1 MNTYEY
7 DLELLES
14 NLEILEESNIERTY
28 AKSSN
33 IASFWFNE
41 LAIVPDKG
49 TLFVEFKTGA
59 VYKFA
64 RVPDKIA
71 KGMVA
76 AESKGKY
83 FWKHIRGKFA
93 YQRVKNAFSD
103 KDDKPTI
110 NNIVDDANKETK
122 PSTSNLVKRVSRRP
136 ILSLKNK
143 NQSDT

>member
-14 NLEILEESNIERTY
+14 NLAILEESNIERTY

-64 RVPDKIA
+64 RVPEKIA

-76 AESKGKY
+76 ADSKGKY

-93 YQRVKNAFSD
+93 YQRVKNAFDD
-103 KDDKPTI
+103 KNNKPTI
-110 NNIVDDANKETK
+110 DDIVDDANKETK
-122 PSTSNLVKRVSRRP
+122 PNVGNLVKRTPRRP
-136 ILSLKNK
+136 ILSLKSK
-143 NQSDT
+143 KQADT

>member
-64 RVPDKIA
+64 RVPDKVA
-71 KGMVA
+71 KGMVT

-122 PSTSNLVKRVSRRP
+122 PDSSKLVKRVPRRP

-143 NQSDT
+143 K

>member
-143 NQSDT
+143 NQTDT